1 MVSEKLSRL
10 LKAPEGA
17 NVEFKEAKN
26 SFDRKE
32 LFRYCVALA
41 NEGGG
46 ELVLGVTDAMPR
58 QAVGTRAFG
67 DLDDTRNAVYQSTRL
82 NVEILEDTS
91 AGGRVLI
98 FAIPSRPMGIALEY
112 EGRFLMRRGSS
123 LVSMTI
129 DRLQA
134 IIEET
139 VPDFSAEVCP
149 GATLSDLSPEAIDK
163 FRHLWGQQP
172 DRSHLLDLPDRQLL
186 EDAELL
192 VDGGVTRAALILLG
206 TAKSLSRYVADAEII
221 FEYRHAEEDIDPAV
235 RESFREGLFLY
246 IDRLWALVNLR
257 NEVYPYQMGM
267 VRRDIP
273 SFREEV
279 IREALLNGVCH
290 RDYRY
295 RESIFVRQFPG
306 LIEVESP
313 GGLLPGVTIE
323 NMLFKRAWR
332 NRRIA
337 EALEKADLI
346 ERSGQGVDRMWR
358 LAILDGKLPPDYSR
372 TDDHHVYLRL
382 HGTIHDPALL
392 RFLEEV
398 GAERYRTFSAMD
410 FAVLH
415 FVSQEQE
422 IPKDFKGRA
431 NGLVEQGILERVGRK
446 FIFARRYYEMRG
458 EAGVHTR
465 KRGLDRETNLF
476 LVRNHLRSCGVKGCV
491 LAELQLVLPHVKP
504 RMLSSYLE
512 ELKRRGQARVI
523 GKTKGARWYHLV
535 GDDG

>member
-1 MVSEKLSRL
+1 MVSEL
-10 LKAPEGA
+10 LASLLAAAEGA
-17 NVEFKEAKN
+17 TVEFKEAKRGLE
-26 SFDRKE
+26 RKD
-32 LFRYCVALA
+32 LFRYCIALA
-41 NEGGG
+41 NERGGK
-46 ELVLGVTDAMPR
+46 LVLGVADAMPR
-58 QAVGTRAFG
+58 QVVGTTAFG
-67 DLDDTRNAVYQSTRL
+67 DLDDARNAIYQATRL
-82 NVEILEDTS
+82 NVEIVEDLSTGS
-91 AGGRVLI
+91 RVLI
-98 FAIPSRPMGIALEY
+98 FLVPSRPIGTPLESDGQY
-112 EGRFLMRRGSS
+112 LMRRGSS
-123 LVSMTI
+123 LVPMTP

-134 IIEET
+134 IFAES
-139 VPDFSAEVCP
+139 VPDFSAEICSEV
-149 GATLSDLSPEAIDK
+149 TLADLSPQAIET
-163 FRHLWGQQP
+163 FRQLWARQSNRP
-172 DRSHLLDLPDRQLL
+172 HLLDLPDQQLL

-192 VDGGVTRAALILLG
+192 VDSGVTRAALILLG
-206 TAKSLSRYVADAEII
+206 TAKSLSRHVADAEII
-221 FEYRHAEEDIDPAV
+221 FEYRHAEGDIDPAV

-246 IDRLWALVNLR
+246 VNRLWALVNLR
-257 NEVYPYQMGM
+257 NEVHPYQMGL

-332 NRRIA
+332 NRLIA

-358 LAILDGKLPPDYSR
+358 LAILDGKMPPDYSR
-372 TDDHHVYLRL
+372 TDEHHVYVRL
-382 HGTIHDPALL
+382 PGTIHDPALL

-422 IPKDFKGRA
+422 IPKDFRGRA
-431 NGLVEQGILERVGRK
+431 NGLVDQGILERVGRK

-476 LVRNHLRSCGVKGCV
+476 LVRNHLRSCGGKGCV
-491 LAELQLVLPHVKP
+491 LAELQPVLPHVKP

-535 GDDG
+535 GNDG

>member
-1 MVSEKLSRL
+1 MSEELSKLLQTS
-10 LKAPEGA
+10 EGT

-26 SFDRKE
+26 SFDKKE

-46 ELVLGVTDAMPR
+46 ELVLGVTDAIPR
-58 QAVGTRAFG
+58 QVVGTRAFG
-67 DLDDTRNAVYQSTRL
+67 DLDDTRNAIYQATRL
-82 NVEILEDTS
+82 NVEISENTS
-91 AGGRVLI
+91 TGGRTLL
-98 FAIPSRPMGIALEY
+98 FSIPGRPLGTPVEY
-112 EGRFLMRRGSS
+112 GGQYLMRRGSS

-134 IIEET
+134 ILEET
-139 VPDFSAEVCP
+139 VPDFSAGICP
-149 GATLSDLSPEAIDK
+149 GATLADLSTEAIEK
-163 FRHLWGQQP
+163 FRHLWVRQANRP
-172 DRSHLLDLPDRQLL
+172 HLLDLPAHQLL

-206 TAKSLSRYVADAEII
+206 TAESLGRYVADAEII
-221 FEYRHAEEDIDPAV
+221 FEYRHAEGGIDPTV

-246 IDRLWALVNLR
+246 IDRLWELVNLR
-257 NEVYPYQMGM
+257 NEVYPYQMGL

-295 RESIFVRQFPG
+295 RESIFIRQFPG

-358 LAILDGKLPPDYSR
+358 MALLDGKMPPDYSR
-372 TDDHHVYLRL
+372 TDDHHVYVRL
-382 HGTIHDPALL
+382 HGTIHDPVLL
-392 RFLEEV
+392 RFLEEI
-398 GAERYRTFSAMD
+398 GEERYRTFGASD
-410 FAVLH
+410 LAVLH
-415 FVSQEQE
+415 FVSQDKEV
-422 IPKDFKGRA
+422 PRDFRGRVKH
-431 NGLVEQGILERVGRK
+431 LVEQGILERIGRK
-446 FIFARRYYEMRG
+446 LIFARRYYEMKG
-458 EAGVHTR
+458 QAGVHTR
-465 KRGLDRETNLF
+465 KRGLSKEANLQF
-476 LVRNHLRSCGVKGCV
+476 VLNHLRSCGAKGCV
-491 LAELQLVLPHVKP
+491 LSDLQPVLPHVTP
-504 RMLSSYLE
+504 RMLSGYLE
-512 ELKRRGQARVI
+512 ELKRRGQVRVI
-523 GKTKGARWYHLV
+523 GRTKGARWFFPAA
-535 GDDG
+535 DER